1 MTAVEICTLTRRLMN
16 EVTLEEIFALNEEL
30 AALDEAGVPIELGDP
45 TQTTRE
51 ALAKINARL
60 ALRSSL
66 GQPIQG
72 ALTEEVEFPPMY
84 QHALLAGLE
93 SNQLPL
99 ALDGVSRQPI
109 AWDDIRNTLGQA
121 LVQPLVI
128 LALAYCGFIFLC
140 LRYAPTL
147 ESIYEQIRVTPSW
160 GLQLL
165 LLGRAWMFVWV
176 PLVPLLVVAGIY
188 SWQRQTNPHKP
199 WLPGSQRYF
208 ATVTRSVFAE
218 QVASLLEAGVPL
230 PHSLRLAGK
239 SSNDSELI
247 AASEALAT
255 AQENNQPLS
264 AVDEVRLNAFPP
276 LLRWA
281 LTGNLGGEPLPE
293 VLRFIAETYRQSAER
308 QSGVWHF
315 TLPTLIGAFLGGLIV
330 LFYCLSLF
338 GPYVQMLHTLAY

>member
-1 MTAVEICTLTRRLMN
+1 MN
-16 EVTLEEIFALNEEL
+16 EVTLEEILALNEEL

-45 TQTTRE
+45 AQTTQE

-60 ALRSSL
+60 ALRTSL
-66 GQPIQG
+66 GQPLQG
-72 ALTEEVEFPPMY
+72 ALTEEVELPPMY

-109 AWDDIRNTLGQA
+109 AWDDLRRTLGQA
-121 LVQPLVI
+121 LLQPLVI

-147 ESIYEQIRVTPSW
+147 ESIYDQLRVAPSW
-160 GLQLL
+160 SLQLL
-165 LLGRAWMFVWV
+165 LWGREWMLVWV

-188 SWQRQTNPHKP
+188 LWRRPTVPHKP

-208 ATVTRSVFAE
+208 ATVMRSVFAE

-239 SSNDSELI
+239 SSGDSELT
-247 AASEALAT
+247 AASETLAH

-281 LTGNLGGEPLPE
+281 LTGDLGGEPLPQI
-293 VLRFIAETYRQSAER
+293 LRFIAETYRQSTQR
-308 QSGVWHF
+308 QASAWHF
-315 TLPTLIGAFLGGLIV
+315 ALPALIGALVGGLIV
-330 LFYCLSLF
+330 LVYCLSLF
-338 GPYVQMLHTLAY
+338 GPYVQLLYDLAY